1 VLVKPKSRPAVVF
14 LLLLS
19 VAGLSWAWPSLAQ
32 VTREPVVNQAGKD
45 APWVPTRQEV
55 VEKMLDLAEV
65 TPRDE
70 VMDLGSGD
78 GRTVIAAAKRGARA
92 VGIEYNSELVTLS
105 RRLAKE
111 AGVAGKAT
119 FVQGDMYKAD
129 VSKATVLALF
139 LVPENLDKLQN
150 KFLAM
155 KPGTRIV
162 FNTFGVS
169 DWEPDRTETIGAPCK
184 TWCTAMLVIV
194 PAQVAGVWEIAN
206 GSIEMTL
213 KQYYQVIRGTMGTQN
228 VIGRLRGDQITFTA
242 GDTEY
247 TGRVRRD
254 VIEGRATTS
263 GRHRPWTAR
272 RRTSR

>member
-1 VLVKPKSRPAVVF
+1 MTVKPRSVVVLMVLVFATGWST
-14 LLLLS
+14 S
-19 VAGLSWAWPSLAQ
+19 WPSLAQ
-32 VTREPVVNQAGKD
+32 TTPEPVVNQSGKD
-45 APWVPTRQEV
+45 APWVPTQSEV
-55 VEKMLDLAEV
+55 VEKMLDLAAV
-65 TPRDE
+65 TPRDV

-92 VGIEYNSELVTLS
+92 VGVEYNPELVALS
-105 RRLAKE
+105 RRLAKD
-111 AGVAGKAT
+111 AGVSNKAT
-119 FVQGDMYKAD
+119 FIQGDMYEAD

-155 KPGTRIV
+155 KPCTRIV

-169 DWEPDRTETIGAPCK
+169 DWEPDRTETIGAPCN
-184 TWCTAMLVIV
+184 TWCTATLVIV
-194 PAQVAGVWEIAN
+194 PAHVAGTWEIGN
-206 GSIEMTL
+206 MEMTL

-228 VIGRLRGDQITFTA
+228 VLGRLRGDQITFTA

-247 TGRVRRD
+247 SGRVRRD

-263 GRHRPWTAR
+263 GKHRPWTAKR
-272 RRTSR
+272 RASR